1 MTQTQT
7 KSNHELLVL
16 EYEQAKLRL
25 SRTKY
30 VLLAAILL
38 WPLGLFIS
46 ALVSFLIFAVLFA
59 LWGVSTYIAF
69 MHYWS
74 AKKRLPGHMS
84 L

>member
-1 MTQTQT
+1 MTQTPT
-7 KSNHELLVL
+7 NSNRERLVL

-30 VLLAAILL
+30 VLLAAVLL
-38 WPLGLFIS
+38 WPFGLF
-46 ALVSFLIFAVLFA
+46 VSGIVSLLIFAVLFA

-74 AKKRLPGHMS
+74 AKKRLP
-84 L
+84 